1 MTPRTAGSSSMIVG
15 RVVAVCLAACCWN
28 CDVERAIAQST
39 RSATNGAAT
48 NGAATPD
55 GGRSADAEP
64 ARYPLELVSPREAG
78 TSPSSDDGSPAIPDG
93 HRIFRAYPSLE
104 YNIRAVVIGGSHPY
118 RYSLE
123 NAPDGMTIDART
135 GEIRWPTPGGEQ
147 AQPKIIVTDAE
158 GTTRS
163 SSWTIEVRPG
173 IFRFVDAVNG
183 DDLNAGTHRSPWK
196 TLAKVKSSEAV
207 GAIVYFR
214 TGVYKTTGMSTGG
227 GDVWTR
233 VEFNGRVHPVQ
244 WLAYPGEK
252 PVIDNDYSASGAPG
266 SFIRLTGSSN
276 SPVYLDGLEVTNTR
290 HMALQYGS
298 GSCDY
303 PVFRRLS
310 IHSIAEAIDGANS
323 AGIMTLT
330 SQGDPTWYAAY
341 QDNDFHD
348 NAPGGIKQYSQKKLL
363 WEDCKFRDSGIGP
376 DLKSDVVR
384 FEVRGC
390 TFAGNRQAMA
400 GLFGNMHPARGGGQI
415 TGEIRFNLMLCGGS
429 REMRALEVN
438 QDGLANEI
446 HIYRNT
452 LLGVVNVRNT
462 DQADGPFRF
471 SRNVIVN
478 VASGKDGISFENVS
492 DPTRVV
498 STENL
503 SGSPAD
509 GIVDAQGNLLG
520 TYRSFLGKR
529 GHLLPKSRD

>member
-1 MTPRTAGSSSMIVG
+1 MTRRPTGSRSA
-15 RVVAVCLAACCWN
+15 VVVRAIAICLAACCWI
-28 CDVERAIAQST
+28 CESERAVAQSP

-48 NGAATPD
+48 PGGA
-55 GGRSADAEP
+55 RSADAEP
-64 ARYPLELVSPREAG
+64 SRYPLELVSPREAG
-78 TSPSSDDGSPAIPDG
+78 TSPSPDDGSPAISAG
-93 HRIFRAYPSLE
+93 HRIFRAYPGLE
-104 YNIRAVVIGGSHPY
+104 YNIRAVVLGGSYPF
-118 RYSLE
+118 RFELFDAS
-123 NAPDGMTIDART
+123 AGMTIDSRT
-135 GEIRWPTPGGEQ
+135 GEIRWPKPSGEQ
-147 AQPKIIVTDAE
+147 ARPTIAVTDAE

-163 SSWTIEVRPG
+163 SAWTIKVGAEP
-173 IFRFVDAVNG
+173 FRFVDAVKG
-183 DDLNAGTHRSPWK
+183 DDANAGTLEAPWK
-196 TLAKVKSSEAV
+196 TLAKVKSSEAA
-207 GAIVYFR
+207 GATVYFR
-214 TGVYKTTGMSTGG
+214 TGVYKKTGLSTGG
-227 GDVWTR
+227 GDTWTR

-252 PVIDNDYSASGAPG
+252 PVIDNDYAATGAPG
-266 SFIRLTGSSN
+266 SFIRITGAAN
-276 SPVYLDGLEVTNTR
+276 SPVYLDGLEVTDTR

-298 GSCDY
+298 GSCDF

-310 IHSIAEAIDGANS
+310 IHKIAEGIDGANS

-376 DLKSDVVR
+376 DLKSDIVR

-390 TFAGNRQAMA
+390 TFSGNRGAMA
-400 GLFGNMHPARGGGQI
+400 GLFGNMHPARNGGQI

-429 REMRALEVN
+429 PEMRALEVN

-520 TYRSFLGKR
+520 TYRQFVGKR